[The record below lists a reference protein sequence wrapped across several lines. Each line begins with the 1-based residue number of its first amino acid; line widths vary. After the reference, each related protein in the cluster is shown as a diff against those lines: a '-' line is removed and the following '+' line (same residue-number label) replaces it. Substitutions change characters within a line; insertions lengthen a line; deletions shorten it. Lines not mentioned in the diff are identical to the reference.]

1 VLQNVGVALVLFPIL
16 VLAERAFATLLAQT
30 VQVVRAEVTE
40 RVDEVRQEVAAALEQ
55 LSEATRDR
63 LQQARDA
70 DEEALQH
77 FQDAPNLATLWP
89 LFERAE
95 RLAAISNRGLRVR
108 IPGTSQRLRFRR
120 TWQQQNPGLAEAVT
134 SMAKTNPYMTFPV
147 ETDQTSFWIEIEK
160 ADGTRTGSIQW
171 RADQPADK
179 FATSLAHEL
188 ARREEYPGDSF
199 YDSGAM
205 FQQLHDTL
213 ALAIRTRSGASR
225 LKQQIGPVLE
235 TLPTGFVITDR
246 GLYSILDNHEVGG
259 FPVTV
264 LAGSDR
270 PPLIRGE
277 PPKDLLEAWIL
288 ARALLVSSK
297 QRKMRFGR

>member
-1 VLQNVGVALVLFPIL
+1 VLRLLRSWLFAAAVALVGVGVLYLGWKIGGYLAGVLQNVGVALVLFPIL
-16 VLAERAFATLLAQT
+16 VLAERAFAMLLAQT

-40 RVDEVRQEVAAALEQ
+40 RVEEVRHEVAAALEQ

-63 LQQARDA
+63 LQEARDA
-70 DEEALQH
+70 DEEALQR
-77 FQDAPNLATLWP
+77 FQDAPTLATLWP

-95 RLAAISNRGLRVR
+95 RLAAISNRGIRVR
-108 IPGTSQRLRFRR
+108 IAGTSQRLRFRR

-134 SMAKTNPYMTFPV
+134 SMAKKNPYMPFPV

-160 ADGTRTGSIQW
+160 ANGTRTGSIQW

-199 YDSGAM
+199 YDAGAM

-213 ALAIRTRSGASR
+213 ALAIRARSGASG

-235 TLPTGFVITDR
+235 TLPTG
-246 GLYSILDNHEVGG
+246 
-259 FPVTV
+259 
-264 LAGSDR
+264 
-270 PPLIRGE
+270 
-277 PPKDLLEAWIL
+277 LLLPIVACIAFWTTT
-288 ARALLVSSK
+288 K
-297 QRKMRFGR
+297 